1 MKGLF
6 KHFKQFSKIRKIKLS
21 KVNNDDLED
30 IIDGIG
36 SQIFHM
42 ELVCIRGSLD
52 LVPIAA
58 KCSQLKILEI
68 FYSMAVHVSTPVNFI
83 FPKLQKLVIYSTDIH
98 GFDTQQVGFTI
109 VQFHYVK
116 VQ

>member
-36 SQIFHM
+36 AQIFHM
-42 ELVCIRGSLD
+42 ELVCIRGTLD
-52 LVPIAA
+52 LVPIAT
-58 KCSQLKILEI
+58 KCSQLKILENKANNKNLSATGSPTRE
-68 FYSMAVHVSTPVNFI
+68 FTD
-83 FPKLQKLVIYSTDIH
+83 DIH
-98 GFDTQQVGFTI
+98 QIDADSIHVEESDEPSVLDRVGI
-109 VQFHYVK
+109 WIEVQ
-116 VQ
+116 